1 MADLRLQ
8 HRLHH
13 VGHRP
18 HALADLRLAAET
30 AGQADADIAI
40 LIGGDPVRR
49 LHLALGDHR
58 ARAHR
63 GVDLVARTVEE
74 AGVDEDDAVLYRF
87 DARPEVGA
95 VAPFLV
101 YPPIPYRYIADTV
114 CVGDK

>member
-63 GVDLVARTVEE
+63 GVDLVARAVEE
-74 AGVDEDDAVLYRF
+74 AGVDEDRSEEHTSELQSLMRNSYDVICLNKNKN
-87 DARPEVGA
+87 P
-95 VAPFLV
+95 
-101 YPPIPYRYIADTV
+101 TT
-114 CVGDK
+114 